1 MRWLLWVLVAS
12 FGCGSS
18 VPADPGSDGATST
31 TGSTGGSTGS
41 DSTATSGDSSESGTA
56 TSSSTS
62 APEIC
67 EVEVPCEG
75 CESWRDEFDGRAGD
89 FDGFNGLSVAP
100 NGDLVAF
107 GHQDRGILIASSG
120 AARIVR
126 YSASGELLW
135 ARLLEPDEGS
145 LSAVSGVFEDEDTL
159 VVALDLNASSSPGQ
173 ESQTSIVRL
182 TGEGEPLGEP
192 EVVNTARPEALIRA
206 GDSILLHSYNSL
218 DSSNTIR
225 LQRLEGTTLESIFPP
240 EAFDDLD
247 ARDHTMVAGPD
258 DTVLVAARTRED
270 TPYLARLAQGED
282 GAWTTQWTLQ
292 EFDTIDGEG
301 SVVAAAG
308 LADGSTVYISQT
320 SESSTIGLLDPT
332 QQPVWKNALDLR
344 SCCTGPQLTT
354 DPAGRVFVVGEAPAT
369 ERPPRMFAFSGCDGT
384 ELWRGDLGEAAGF
397 GSGIAVVDDRLFA
410 AGNIVLG
417 PGDSSAWIAAL
428 DL

>member
-41 DSTATSGDSSESGTA
+41 DSTATSGDSSESGAA

-107 GHQDRGILIASSG
+107 GHQDRGILIASS
-120 AARIVR
+120 
-126 YSASGELLW
+126 
-135 ARLLEPDEGS
+135 
-145 LSAVSGVFEDEDTL
+145 
-159 VVALDLNASSSPGQ
+159 SPGQ

-206 GDSILLHSYNSL
+206 GDSILLHSYNRL

-282 GAWTTQWTLQ
+282 GAWTTQWILQ
-292 EFDTIDGEG
+292 DFDTIDGEG